1 MPGTLTYRQSLPVLR
16 AALREDRT
24 GRDITSRLL
33 YPVSARLTARLVARD
48 AGVVCGAD
56 VARWTFQLVDRR
68 VHVRVLQPDGAS
80 VSRGAVIAVVDGP
93 ARSVLSAERTA
104 VNLVSRLSGVATL
117 TRHYVEAVRRT
128 GVRIFDTRKT
138 TPGLR
143 ILERYAVRCGG
154 GVNHRFDLQSQILIK
169 SNHLRGLSTVTTASE
184 LTRLLRETRRRGPRG
199 CRIEVEVWEERLVLA
214 ALAGRP
220 DIIML
225 DNLPLAAVKRVMQ
238 SLKRVSQRPSIEVS
252 GGITLRN
259 VRAFAE
265 TGADRIAIGAL
276 TRSARW
282 LDIALEVGRPSRRGT
297 A

>member
-1 MPGTLTYRQSLPVLR
+1 MPGTLTYRQSLPILR
-16 AALREDRT
+16 AALQEDRA

-33 YPVSARLTARLVARD
+33 YSVSARLMARLVARD

-68 VHVRVLQPDGAS
+68 THVRALQSDGAS
-80 VSRGAVIAVVDGP
+80 VSRGAVIAVVSGL

-117 TRHYVEAVRRT
+117 TRHYVEAVRGT

-143 ILERYAVRCGG
+143 VLERYAVRCGG
-154 GVNHRFDLQSQILIK
+154 GINHRFDLQSQILIK
-169 SNHLRGLSTVTTASE
+169 SNHLRGLSAVTTAGE
-184 LTRLLRETRRRGPRG
+184 LTRLLNETRRQAPRG
-199 CRIEVEVWEERLVLA
+199 CRIEVEVWEERLVPA
-214 ALAGRP
+214 AVAGGP

-225 DNLPLAAVKRVMQ
+225 DNLPLAAVKRVMR
-238 SLKRVSQRPSIEVS
+238 SLHRASQRPSIEVS
-252 GGITLRN
+252 GGVTLRN

-265 TGADRIAIGAL
+265 TGADRIAVGAL

-282 LDIALEVGRPSRRGT
+282 LDIALEVERPFRRG
-297 A
+297 AA